1 MSSFEWNTQFF
12 VKSFRFHVTRRNF
25 EISWFFFGNFFTF
38 YFFFPNK
45 TIEEQQIFDDSYSH
59 WPGLSATVFIFSG
72 KRAFDSLK
80 LFKVF
85 VLGTFLTCFRL
96 SSSFRTEYNFWW
108 NRTYFYRV
116 LHDKCYRNMSG
127 YSDFALTPPHIVLR
141 ASCTHSSFTV
151 SRQFLNGKR
160 SCFWRQAN
168 NYCHFVC

>member
-1 MSSFEWNTQFF
+1 MARSVFCKKFPFLCYKAKFRNFLIFCRQFF
-12 VKSFRFHVTRRNF
+12 DVL
-25 EISWFFFGNFFTF
+25 FFFA
-38 YFFFPNK
+38 NK

-127 YSDFALTPPHIVLR
+127 YSDFALTSTHIVLR
-141 ASCTHSSFTV
+141 ASCTHSCTALHAVKAFQHKCNSY
-151 SRQFLNGKR
+151 N
-160 SCFWRQAN
+160 
-168 NYCHFVC
+168 